1 MNKTEEI
8 NLITSYPKSGN
19 TWLRFIIYLIYFH
32 EANKELQSKMM
43 DNSIPG
49 LNKWSIAKIR
59 ENKHQFNP
67 IFLKSHF
74 SYNQVKKLNLGS
86 IILVLRNPLDVLAS
100 LVRYYKIPEIN
111 IENTVNEFCKFHNL
125 SFLSKNFNFPSW
137 SEHLDGWEKSNQ
149 KILVLKYN
157 DLLDNFDLN
166 IEKIVK
172 FLNKKIDENLIKTIK
187 KKTDFETLKKL
198 EKYEKEKAIDGYFF
212 DLKKHNINF
221 MSKGGTKTY
230 MELFSD
236 NQIEKLNSTFNKYI
250 TKYAL

>member
-1 MNKTEEI
+1 M
-8 NLITSYPKSGN
+8 
-19 TWLRFIIYLIYFH
+19 
-32 EANKELQSKMM
+32 
-43 DNSIPG
+43 
-49 LNKWSIAKIR
+49 
-59 ENKHQFNP
+59 
-67 IFLKSHF
+67 
-74 SYNQVKKLNLGS
+74 
-86 IILVLRNPLDVLAS
+86 
-100 LVRYYKIPEIN
+100 
-111 IENTVNEFCKFHNL
+111 
-125 SFLSKNFNFPSW
+125 
-137 SEHLDGWEKSNQ
+137 
-149 KILVLKYN
+149 
-157 DLLDNFDLN
+157 DNFDLN